1 MVPILEFQ
9 ERSVNGPVMQ
19 IDDFDLEFAFK
30 VRQLTAEYEIKYDP
44 EQLVVDDRTAD
55 AILCAAVDLLTDIG
69 LYQMSTGRVVK
80 YTKAEIE
87 QIAKESRES
96 AACVTFGKHAD
107 QMTLR
112 HRKGTDTWAPTNYAG
127 PGGLMEPEWFVGYV
141 QSYAEEECIKGIGQ
155 PPQIERLGTIAPKTG
170 TLSEVTIALWE
181 QEALREALKRAGRL
195 HMNLGLLNTAS
206 TPSAMMAVMQSG
218 YRDVFNT
225 QVGVHIMP
233 EQKLS
238 WNPLLCAQY
247 CEIQGIEPWQSSMSC
262 VGGLCRDAAE
272 VAVTMVAN
280 ALGQM
285 SYAHGRTMSF
295 FTNHLDGTWP
305 TRDTHWAMSGALRAA
320 ERHLGLAAGTAISGD
335 ILASRTPLNFWQA
348 ASMVVVDV
356 ASGLSYAWIAGR
368 TALEARFIDRML
380 KACAGLPA
388 EQSNILAQRIMRKVD
403 ELLPAKKEWP
413 FAEVYDVTTFKPKP
427 AYQAGLLRVMDDL
440 ARMGMPL
447 N

>member
-1 MVPILEFQ
+1 MIPILEFQ
-9 ERSVNGPVMQ
+9 ARSERGPVMQ
-19 IDDFDLEFAFK
+19 ADDFDLEFAFK
-30 VRQLTAEYEIKYDP
+30 VRELVATHAITYDA

-55 AILCAAVDLLTDIG
+55 AIFRAAVDLLADIG
-69 LYQMSTGRVVK
+69 LYHMGTGRVVR
-80 YTKAEIE
+80 YTRAEIE
-87 QIAKESRES
+87 EIAVESRDNP
-96 AACVTFGKHAD
+96 ACVTFGKHPD
-107 QMTLR
+107 IMTLR
-112 HRKGTDTWAPTNYAG
+112 HRKSGDTWAPTNYAG
-127 PGGLMEPEWFVGYV
+127 PGALMEPEYFVQYV
-141 QSYAEEECIKGIGQ
+141 QSYAQEACIKGIGQ
-155 PPQIERLGTIAPKTG
+155 PPQIERLHAMEPKTA
-170 TLSEVTIALWE
+170 TLTEVAIALWE
-181 QEALREALKRAGRL
+181 QEALREALKRAGRP

-206 TPSAMMAVMQSG
+206 TPSAMMAVLQSG

-368 TALEARFIDRML
+368 TALEARLIDRML
-380 KACAGLPA
+380 KACAGLSA
-388 EQSNILAQRIMRKVD
+388 RQANTLAQRIMRKVD
-403 ELLPAKKEWP
+403 ELLPTKKERP
-413 FAEVYDVTTFKPKP
+413 FAEVYELTTFKPKP
-427 AYQAGLLRVMDDL
+427 DYEAGLLRVMDEL
-440 ARMGMPL
+440 ASMGMPL
-447 N
+447 R